1 MSRREDIEQ
10 RTEALLQPI
19 VDRLGFELI
28 DVEFVKEA
36 GEYYLRSYID
46 KEGGITI
53 DDCEAVSRELNPLLD
68 EEDYIEEGY
77 IMEVSSPGL
86 GRPLKKEKD
95 FVRNIGKRI
104 ELKTYRAIGGT
115 KDFEGVLTAFDE
127 DSVTL
132 QEEESERSFLRKE
145 IALIRQAFDF

>member
-46 KEGGITI
+46 KEGGIMI